1 MRDHRPRS
9 TLHLLESDPNN
20 IAQRAVE
27 LAKLNKLILA
37 LLPGETSK
45 ACRVANYRDGVLVI
59 EVGSAAW
66 AMRLNYERQHL
77 LSVLRTKG
85 LASLMTI
92 DVNIN
97 PALAAADRTEQEKAP
112 TRHLSQASGELLRA
126 LGEGASPTL
135 KARFNALAKLA
146 SDQKSQSRTLAF

>member
-27 LAKLNKLILA
+27 LAKLNTLILS

-45 ACRVANYRDGVLVI
+45 ACRVANYRDGVLVV

-77 LSVLRTKG
+77 LSVLRKKG
-85 LASLMTI
+85 LASLTTI
-92 DVNIN
+92 EVKIN
-97 PALAAADRTEQEKAP
+97 PALAAVDRKDDKKVAS
-112 TRHLSQASGELLRA
+112 RHLSQASGELLRA
-126 LGEGASPTL
+126 LGESASPKL
-135 KARFNALAKLA
+135 KTRLNALAKLA
-146 SDQKSQSRTLAF
+146 ADQKKPE

>member
-45 ACRVANYRDGVLVI
+45 ACRVANYRDGVLVV
-59 EVGSAAW
+59 EAGSAAW

-77 LSVLRTKG
+77 LSVLRQKG
-85 LASLMTI
+85 LASLTTI
-92 DVNIN
+92 EVKIN
-97 PALAAADRTEQEKAP
+97 PALAAADREDKETAP
-112 TRHLSQASGELLRA
+112 SRHLSQASGELLRA
-126 LGEGASPTL
+126 LGDNASPKL
-135 KARFNALAKLA
+135 KARFEALAKLA
-146 SDQKSQSRTLAF
+146 EDQKKPE

>member
-9 TLHLLESDPNN
+9 TLHLLESDNNN

-45 ACRVANYRDGVLVI
+45 ACRVANYREGVLVV
-59 EVGSAAW
+59 EAGSAAW

-77 LSVLRTKG
+77 LSVLRQKG
-85 LASLMTI
+85 LASLTTI
-92 DVNIN
+92 EVKIN
-97 PALAAADRTEQEKAP
+97 PALAAVDKEEDAATP
-112 TRHLSQASGELLRA
+112 TRHLSKASGELLHE
-126 LGEGASPTL
+126 LGQCASPKL
-135 KARFNALAKLA
+135 KARLEALAKLA
-146 SDQKSQSRTLAF
+146 TDTKKPES

>member
-45 ACRVANYRDGVLVI
+45 ACRVANYRDGVLVV
-59 EVGSAAW
+59 EAGSAAW

-77 LSVLRTKG
+77 LSVLRQKG
-85 LASLMTI
+85 LASLTTI
-92 DVNIN
+92 EVKIN
-97 PALAAADRTEQEKAP
+97 PALAAADREDKEAAP
-112 TRHLSQASGELLRA
+112 PRHLSQASGELLRA
-126 LGEGASPTL
+126 LGEGASPKL
-135 KARFNALAKLA
+135 KARFEALAKLA
-146 SDQKSQSRTLAF
+146 EDQKKPE

>member
-45 ACRVANYRDGVLVI
+45 ACRVANYRDGVLVV
-59 EVGSAAW
+59 EAGSAAW

-77 LSVLRTKG
+77 LSVLRNKG
-85 LASLMTI
+85 LASLTTI
-92 DVNIN
+92 EVKIN
-97 PALAAADRTEQEKAP
+97 PALAAADREDKEAAP
-112 TRHLSQASGELLRA
+112 PRHLSQASGELLRA
-126 LGEGASPTL
+126 LGDSASPKL
-135 KARFNALAKLA
+135 KARFDALAKLA
-146 SDQKSQSRTLAF
+146 EDQKKPE